1 LKKSH
6 GRMGSRRRGFMNSFA
21 RRTGTIIKQPLRAV
35 FAGALG
41 IVLLWTILTKS
52 LPYVLAP
59 AQTSLALALS
69 SNNPAALMVKAEAL
83 ERRYMVLISEGTGRP
98 GAGRDEVEEGST
110 NTLSKLPMVRAGE
123 SAAEPI
129 EERENLREEI
139 RSLARQIIANDP
151 LNARAFRLL
160 AEVTADTSQVRLL
173 MQQSLLRSR
182 RESAAAFWL
191 LNDSIYH
198 RNFKAALGYADILL
212 RTCPQLA
219 PYVVNN
225 LSLIADDPEGRGL
238 LAEVLA
244 TGPEWREQFFGAL
257 PRNAKRADT
266 PLELMT
272 ALQDAGKP
280 VSQKEIA
287 PYLDFLVGTGRAD
300 LAYNAWLQFL
310 PESKL
315 ERVSYLSNAN
325 FENAPSGL
333 PFDWRIAYGV
343 NAIAEIVPLQ
353 GSGTQHAL
361 HIRFGEGRVKFP
373 DVSQIVLLASGHFR
387 LEGKL
392 RGTIA
397 GKRGLRWQLR
407 CASGARRVLAET
419 EMLLGQSREWR
430 IFTLDAEVPLLED
443 CRGQVLR
450 LFHDSRMASE
460 ELLSGE
466 VWFSDLRLEH
476 AASNAAAKKA
486 HVSLP

>member
-1 LKKSH
+1 M
-6 GRMGSRRRGFMNSFA
+6 RSRRRGFINSFA
-21 RRTGTIIKQPLRAV
+21 SGTATILKHPLRTM
-35 FAGALG
+35 FAAL
-41 IVLLWTILTKS
+41 VSVAFLWIILTKS
-52 LPYVLAP
+52 LPYALAP
-59 AQTSLALALS
+59 GQTNLALTLS
-69 SNNPAALMVKAEAL
+69 SNNPEALMAKAAAL
-83 ERRYMVLISEGTGRP
+83 ERRLMALTTAAAGRP
-98 GAGRDEVEEGST
+98 EANRDEVDEGPA
-110 NTLSKLPMVRAGE
+110 NTLSKLPMARAVE
-123 SAAEPI
+123 STAEPT

-151 LNARAFRLL
+151 LNPRAFRLL

-182 RESAAAFWL
+182 RESVAAFWL

-198 RNFKAALGYADILL
+198 RNFNAALDYADILL
-212 RTCPQLA
+212 RTRPQLA
-219 PYVVNN
+219 PYVFNN
-225 LSLIADDPEGRGL
+225 LSLIADDAEGRGL

-244 TGPEWREQFFGAL
+244 TGPGWREQFFEAL
-257 PRNAKRADT
+257 PRNAKHADT
-266 PLELMT
+266 PLELVA
-272 ALQDAGKP
+272 ALQGAGKP

-287 PYLDFLVGTGRAD
+287 PYLDFLISTGRAD

-310 PESKL
+310 PNSQL
-315 ERVSYLSNAN
+315 ERVSYLSNAD
-325 FENAPSGL
+325 FESKPSGL
-333 PFDWRIAYGV
+333 PFDWRIADGV
-343 NAIAEIVPLQ
+343 NATAEIVPLP
-353 GSGTQHAL
+353 GSSTQHVL

-373 DVSQIVLLASGHFR
+373 DVSQIVLLTSGHFR

-430 IFTLDAEVPLLED
+430 IFTLEADAPPLED
-443 CRGQVLR
+443 CRGQMLR
-450 LFHDSRMASE
+450 LFHDARAASE
-460 ELLSGE
+460 EFLTGE

-476 AASNAAAKKA
+476 SAASNAAKKE